1 MYCVNCGVNLADTE
15 KICPLCGTKVY
26 HPELKQGE
34 GEDLYPKQKYPKS
47 KRSTYLSQI
56 FVTFAVVLAAVIVFL
71 CDIKIT
77 GTVTWSGYVMGGL
90 LTGYIFIILP
100 SWFKNPNPVV
110 FVPIDFAATGVF
122 LLYISL
128 YTKGGWFLSFAFP
141 VVGGIGLLVT
151 ALTVLL
157 KYLKKGKLYAIGGF
171 FILLGAFMMLA
182 EFMMIITFK
191 VGRFLGWSIYPLVS
205 LSMIGAFL
213 IFLAIYR
220 PARELM
226 ERKFFI

>member
-1 MYCVNCGVNLADTE
+1 MYCVKCGVNLADTE
-15 KICPLCGTKVY
+15 KICPLCGTRVY
-26 HPELKQGE
+26 HPEIEQGA

-47 KRSTYLSQI
+47 RKSSYLSQI
-56 FVTFAVVLAAVIVFL
+56 FLTFAVVLAMVIVFL
-71 CDIKIT
+71 CDIKIM
-77 GTVTWSGYVMGGL
+77 GAITWSGYVIGGL
-90 LTGYIFIILP
+90 LIGYIFVILP
-100 SWFKNPNPVV
+100 SWFNRPNPVI
-110 FVPIDFAATGVF
+110 FVPVDFAAVGVF
-122 LLYISL
+122 LLYINL
-128 YTKGGWFLSFAFP
+128 YTNGGWFLSFAFP
-141 VVGGIGLLVT
+141 VVGGIGILVT
-151 ALTVLL
+151 VLTVLL
-157 KYLKKGKLYAIGGF
+157 KYLPKGKLFVIGGF

-205 LSMIGAFL
+205 LGMIGAFL